1 MTFFILACA
10 GLLVFSAVFY
20 LVPRGRKGG
29 VEEDLESANLEW
41 YRLRQ
46 AELAREGSDALQDDA
61 RLRLLEDEQQAA
73 AAAPA
78 SGGNS
83 FPTWLLLPVIAA
95 MSSVL
100 YYALGAAPDVMI
112 SRQLQAL
119 DDNSTPEQ
127 MQVLMDAVEVRSAQR
142 PDNLDYIALL
152 GRYYMGRE
160 EYARAARTYASLA
173 KEIPE
178 DAYALASAAQAEYLA
193 AGRQLSPESRLRAE
207 QSLAI
212 DPHQRTALGLLGMAS
227 FEQGKYR
234 AAMAYWERLL
244 AIETPGSEGARM
256 ITGVVEMARQRLVE
270 AGELPATAVA
280 AAPAPEASTP
290 GTPQQDDQA
299 SAGVTVEVALPE
311 GAEVAATDTVFVL
324 ARNAAS
330 DSRMPIAAQRL
341 QAGQLPVTLRLDDST
356 AMAGQKLSATESVVV
371 VVQVSPN
378 GTPGEANATWLGQG
392 GPLAPGTDL
401 PPVQIVLQP
410 RG

>member
-20 LVPRGRKGG
+20 LVPRGRKGD

-78 SGGNS
+78 RGGNS

-119 DDNSTPEQ
+119 DDSSTPEQ

-193 AGRQLSPESRLRAE
+193 AGRQLSPEARLRAE

-270 AGELPATAVA
+270 AGELPATVA
-280 AAPAPEASTP
+280 AAAPVSQASTP
-290 GTPQQDDQA
+290 GTPVPEQA
-299 SAGVTVEVALPE
+299 SAGVTVEVTLPE

-330 DSRMPIAAQRL
+330 DSRMPIAVQRL
-341 QAGQLPVTLRLDDST
+341 QAGQLPVTLRLDDSNS
-356 AMAGQKLSATESVVV
+356 MAGQKLSATESVVV

>member
-1 MTFFILACA
+1 M
-10 GLLVFSAVFY
+10 
-20 LVPRGRKGG
+20 
-29 VEEDLESANLEW
+29 
-41 YRLRQ
+41 
-46 AELAREGSDALQDDA
+46 
-61 RLRLLEDEQQAA
+61 
-73 AAAPA
+73 
-78 SGGNS
+78 
-83 FPTWLLLPVIAA
+83 
-95 MSSVL
+95 
-100 YYALGAAPDVMI
+100 
-112 SRQLQAL
+112 
-119 DDNSTPEQ
+119 
-127 MQVLMDAVEVRSAQR
+127 RSAQR

-160 EYARAARTYASLA
+160 EYARAASTYASLA

-193 AGRQLSPESRLRAE
+193 AGRQLSPEARLRAE

-270 AGELPATAVA
+270 AGELPATVA
-280 AAPAPEASTP
+280 AAAPVSQASTP
-290 GTPQQDDQA
+290 GTPVPEQA
-299 SAGVTVEVALPE
+299 SAGVTVEVTLPE

-330 DSRMPIAAQRL
+330 DSRMPIAVQRL
-341 QAGQLPVTLRLDDST
+341 QAGQLPVTLRLDDSNS
-356 AMAGQKLSATESVVV
+356 MAGQKLSATESVVV

>member
-1 MTFFILACA
+1 VTFFILACA

-46 AELAREGSDALQDDA
+46 AELAREGGDGLQDDA

-73 AAAPA
+73 AEAPA
-78 SGGNS
+78 SSGNS

-160 EYARAARTYASLA
+160 EYARAASTYASLA

-193 AGRQLSPESRLRAE
+193 AGRQLSPEARLRAE

-270 AGELPATAVA
+270 AGELPATVA
-280 AAPAPEASTP
+280 AAAPVSQASTP
-290 GTPQQDDQA
+290 GTPVPEQA
-299 SAGVTVEVALPE
+299 SAGVTVEVTLPE

-330 DSRMPIAAQRL
+330 DSRMPIAVQRL
-341 QAGQLPVTLRLDDST
+341 QAGQLPVTLRLDDSNS
-356 AMAGQKLSATESVVV
+356 MAGQKLSATESVVV

>member
-20 LVPRGRKGG
+20 LVPRGRKGD

-78 SGGNS
+78 RGGNS

-119 DDNSTPEQ
+119 DDSSTPEQ

-193 AGRQLSPESRLRAE
+193 AGRQLSPEARLRAE

-227 FEQGKYR
+227 CEQGKYR

-244 AIETPGSEGARM
+244 AIDTPGSEGARM

-270 AGELPATAVA
+270 AGELPATVA
-280 AAPAPEASTP
+280 AAAPVSQASTP
-290 GTPQQDDQA
+290 GTPVPEQA
-299 SAGVTVEVALPE
+299 SAGVTVEVTLPE

-330 DSRMPIAAQRL
+330 DSRMPIAVQRL
-341 QAGQLPVTLRLDDST
+341 QAGQLPVTLRLDDSNS
-356 AMAGQKLSATESVVV
+356 MAGQKLSATESVVV